1 MKNKTKEGF
10 KITRIT
16 PEQAEQ
22 FIPCKEDQLETPAY
36 YFTVTPSERG
46 EGWEDI
52 TYYTNRAKNII
63 IPEHLTDAQYIYIL
77 TNETMP
83 GLCKIGF
90 TMNKPQDRARQINA
104 ATGVAMDF
112 NVEWFFPCVN
122 AHALEKTIHA
132 YLEQNGFRINKKKEF
147 FNISVSEAISVVERL
162 GEPYKMKQNETV

>member
-1 MKNKTKEGF
+1 MK
-10 KITRIT
+10 RIT
-16 PEQAEQ
+16 VEQSLE
-22 FIPCKEDQLETPAY
+22 FIPIKEDFVGKGIESAE
-36 YFTVTPSERG
+36 YFTFTPSTHPSYPSS
-46 EGWEDI
+46 EGWEDVN
-52 TYYTNRAKNII
+52 YFTNKLKNIKVSK
-63 IPEHLTDAQYIYIL
+63 HLADAQYIYIL

-162 GEPYKMKQNETV
+162 GEPYKIKQNETV